1 VGAFVV
7 GASGQGR
14 GSKAGQDQDEEDRCA
29 HEAPK
34 HDPAATNRK
43 ALAPALPSGSV
54 KPMKALLPALLAVFG
69 SFASLSAAIVEQA
82 VEYKS
87 GDVLCEG
94 WQAYDDAMPSKR
106 PGVLIIHQW
115 TGVSDH
121 EKEAA
126 RKLASLGYNVLVAD
140 IYGKGIRPQPPAAGK
155 EAGKYKA
162 DRTLLRARANA
173 ALDVLARDTRTD
185 ASKLAATGYCFGGT
199 AAIEL
204 ARSGAKVLGV
214 VSFHGGL
221 DSPTPADGKNIKAKV
236 LALHG
241 ADDPFV
247 AAKDIAAFTA
257 EMKDHDVDWNFVS
270 YPGAV
275 HSFTHKAAGNDN
287 SKGAAYNADADRDS
301 WHQMEQFLKR
311 LF

>member
-1 VGAFVV
+1 
-7 GASGQGR
+7 
-14 GSKAGQDQDEEDRCA
+14 
-29 HEAPK
+29 
-34 HDPAATNRK
+34 
-43 ALAPALPSGSV
+43 
-54 KPMKALLPALLAVFG
+54 MKALLPAC
-69 SFASLSAAIVEQA
+69 FAFVSTLSAAIVEKPLD
-82 VEYKS
+82 YKA
-87 GDVLCEG
+87 GDVPCEG
-94 WQAYDDAMPSKR
+94 WQAYDDATSGKR

-126 RKLASLGYNVLVAD
+126 RKLAALGYNVLVAD
-140 IYGKGIRPQPPAAGK
+140 IYGKGVRPQPPAAGK

-162 DRTLLRARANA
+162 DRALLRARANA

-185 ASKLAATGYCFGGT
+185 AAKLAATGYCFGGT
-199 AAIEL
+199 AVIEL
-204 ARSGAKVLGV
+204 ARSGAPVKGV

-221 DSPTPADGKNIKAKV
+221 DSPTPADGKHIKGKV

-247 AAKDIAAFTA
+247 AAKDVAAFTA
-257 EMKDHDVDWNFVS
+257 EMKAHGVDWKLVS

-275 HSFTHKAAGNDN
+275 HSFTHKAAGNDH

-301 WHQMEQFLKR
+301 WFQMEQFLKR

>member
-1 VGAFVV
+1 MRF
-7 GASGQGR
+7 
-14 GSKAGQDQDEEDRCA
+14 
-29 HEAPK
+29 
-34 HDPAATNRK
+34 
-43 ALAPALPSGSV
+43 
-54 KPMKALLPALLAVFG
+54 LLHSLLAIVG
-69 SFASLSAAIVEQA
+69 SLGSLAAAIVEQPF
-82 VEYKS
+82 EYKA

-94 WQAYDDAMPSKR
+94 WQAYDDALAGKR
-106 PGVLIIHQW
+106 PGVLVVHQW
-115 TGVSDH
+115 TGISDH

-126 RKLASLGYNVLVAD
+126 RKLAALGYNVLVAD

-162 DRTLLRARANA
+162 DRALLRARANA
-173 ALDVLARDTRTD
+173 ALDVLSHDARTD

-199 AAIEL
+199 TVIEL
-204 ARSGAKVLGV
+204 ARSGVPVKGV

-221 DSPTPADGKNIKAKV
+221 DSPKPADGKNIKAKV

-247 AAKDIAAFTA
+247 AAKDIAAFEA
-257 EMKDHDVDWNFVS
+257 EMKSSGVDWKLVS

-287 SKGAAYNADADRDS
+287 AKGAAYNADADRDS
-301 WHQMEQFLKR
+301 WFQMEQFLKLTLGR
-311 LF
+311 